1 MSGMS
6 ATDEQP
12 EQLNPAEVLRWVGAA
27 APGLWFLADVPSDR
41 RERVRAAVWQLCRD
55 GQLEVG
61 DWVAGRG
68 QGFRL
73 TRPLPP
79 PPPPDYDPDAV
90 RRPLLAPRPTLVT
103 PLLVVVHIVWFVA
116 GGVVAA
122 QTHALS
128 DYLKG
133 TNHPLIDP
141 ILVRTG
147 AVSAPSLLSG
157 EWWRLLTCGF
167 VHVGGF
173 HLFANV
179 VILALLGSLAEAV
192 WGRWRFLLIYLAAGV
207 AGAVTAMAVSPLSGG
222 DRIDVYG
229 TASGGLWGVTAA
241 VLAWMARNLKDA
253 PPVAAADLVRRVV
266 VVGVMNLVVSFG
278 QGVSLGGLVG
288 GAAAGLVVAVCLA
301 RLGKGRWRA
310 RVALVGLVL
319 AVVAFAGLLVGA
331 VYLSRDWQTVRR
343 RVNGPPPS
351 AASTPTS
358 RDADPCDP

>member
-1 MSGMS
+1 MSEMS
-6 ATDEQP
+6 AADGQP
-12 EQLNPAEVLRWVGAA
+12 ESPDPAEVLRWVGAA
-27 APGLWFLADVPSDR
+27 APGLWFLSDVPADR
-41 RERVRAAVWQLCRD
+41 REAVRAVVWDLCRD
-55 GQLEVG
+55 RHLEVG

-73 TRPLPP
+73 TRPLTP

-90 RRPLLAPRPTLVT
+90 RRPLLSPRPTLVT
-103 PLLVVVHIVWFVA
+103 PLLLVVHVLWFVV
-116 GGVVAA
+116 GGAVAA
-122 QTHALS
+122 RTHALS

-141 ILVRTG
+141 ILIRTG

-207 AGAVTAMAVSPLSGG
+207 AGAVTAMAVSPLVGA

-253 PPVAAADLVRRVV
+253 PPAAAADLVRRVV

-278 QGVSLGGLVG
+278 QGVSLGGQVG
-288 GAAAGLVVAVCLA
+288 GAAAGLAVAVCLA
-301 RLGKGRWRA
+301 RLGKGKVRGRL
-310 RVALVGLVL
+310 ALAGLVV

-331 VYLSRDWQTVRR
+331 VLLSHDWQTVRQ
-343 RVNGPPPS
+343 RVSGSATSPP
-351 AASTPTS
+351 AS
-358 RDADPCDP
+358 RDADPSGP

>member
-1 MSGMS
+1 MSGMTAAGQS
-6 ATDEQP
+6 DP
-12 EQLNPAEVLRWVGAA
+12 SDPAEVLRWVGAA
-27 APGLWFLADVPSDR
+27 APELWYLADVPADR
-41 RERVRAAVWQLCRD
+41 REAVRAVVWDLCRD
-55 GQLEVG
+55 GHLEVG

-73 TRPLPP
+73 TRPLA
-79 PPPPDYDPDAV
+79 PPPPDYDPEAV
-90 RRPLLAPRPTLVT
+90 RRPLLSPRPTLVT
-103 PLLVVVHIVWFVA
+103 PLLVVVHILWFVA
-116 GGVVAA
+116 GGAVAA

-133 TNHPLIDP
+133 TNHPLSDP
-141 ILVRTG
+141 ILLRTG
-147 AVSAPSLLSG
+147 AVSAPSLLAG

-207 AGAVTAMAVSPLSGG
+207 AGAATAMAVSPLSGAE
-222 DRIDVYG
+222 RIDVYG

-253 PPVAAADLVRRVV
+253 PPAAAADLVRRVV

-288 GAAAGLVVAVCLA
+288 GAAAGLAVAVCLA
-301 RLGKGRWRA
+301 RLGKGRVRA
-310 RVALVGLVL
+310 RVALAGLVL
-319 AVVAFAGLLVGA
+319 AVAGFAGLLVGS
-331 VYLSRDWQTVRR
+331 VYLSRDWQTVRQR
-343 RVNGPPPS
+343 AGGSPPTSPL
-351 AASTPTS
+351 TS
-358 RDADPCDP
+358 RDANPCGP